1 MRVSAIGRPGH
12 IDVECLEDTGSSNC
26 TLYEGD
32 LPTLGIHPGNYGFWL
47 NPISVQVV
55 GGTVLLRRVMLS
67 LQVLSQGAG
76 SEPIGGVF
84 LDECL
89 AMQGLAGQERLS
101 GSVVH
106 EPARAA
112 KRLERNRADSSPEL
126 SGCLYMLPFSFK
138 TTKQKLNTRQLNIN
152 TVDLFPLAI
161 YLLHR

>member
-1 MRVSAIGRPGH
+1 MRIVVFYAGSAIGRPGH

-26 TLYEGD
+26 TLYKGD
-32 LPTLGIHPGNYGFWL
+32 LLTLGIHPGNYGFWL

-89 AMQGLAGQERLS
+89 AMQELAARRGYQVWGYTATSTSARPRMGLYYS
-101 GSVVH
+101 
-106 EPARAA
+106 
-112 KRLERNRADSSPEL
+112 
-126 SGCLYMLPFSFK
+126 
-138 TTKQKLNTRQLNIN
+138 T
-152 TVDLFPLAI
+152 
-161 YLLHR
+161 